1 MKDFGSDFHLCKHIK
16 KGKSFVDIIGDA
28 NYYAD
33 GRHAI
38 VSLINHLR
46 LKRIWMPYYFCYEV
60 IANIKRTGVEVLF
73 YDDYPIISN
82 KIEFNNSNFREDD
95 ALFLMNYYGLRDK
108 RVYSNINIPIIED
121 HSHDLIGEWSLKSKA
136 DWCVASLR
144 KTLPISEGGVLWSPK
159 KHILPKKPSRTIE
172 NDYLSKKRFEAMKIK
187 ASYLNGENLVD
198 KDGFRKL
205 YIETEEL
212 FDNLPISLISDD
224 SFQIIQDLDIKWWY
238 ELKKN
243 NWKFLANHKYKNAKV
258 LIPESDNSY
267 PFTFV
272 LKFDNNEIRNKFRFN
287 LIENRIYPAILWS
300 VPDSLDEKYSDFTDT
315 MLSIHCDAR
324 YNLDDIKELYSKI
337 ISAIEFE

>member
-1 MKDFGSDFHLCKHIK
+1 MTYFH
-16 KGKSFVDIIGDA
+16 IGD
-28 NYYAD
+28 
-33 GRHAI
+33 
-38 VSLINHLR
+38 LITE
-46 LKRIWMPYYFCYEV
+46 KY
-60 IANIKRTGVEVLF
+60 K
-73 YDDYPIISN
+73 
-82 KIEFNNSNFREDD
+82 
-95 ALFLMNYYGLRDK
+95 
-108 RVYSNINIPIIED
+108 
-121 HSHDLIGEWSLKSKA
+121 LKSKQEYEA
-136 DWCVASLR
+136 LFKESGTLLNRYKRYIKSNLGTKSAFPKLQTLIETNKFQSLDQ
-144 KTLPISEGGVLWSPK
+144 IDK